1 MGTQRKIAK
10 IKGLAP
16 IVQKKCREQWEYW
29 ERGNSMPRTEI
40 YEQEKREKEKTKVM
54 TSNKHNLYCT
64 EANGRQNVYEVA
76 VPDPH
81 PCFFLGSQPG
91 VQMAS
96 HMRSDVF

>member
-1 MGTQRKIAK
+1 
-10 IKGLAP
+10 
-16 IVQKKCREQWEYW
+16 
-29 ERGNSMPRTEI
+29 MPRTEI

-81 PCFFLGSQPG
+81 ACFFLGSQPG

-96 HMRSDVF
+96 HMRSDVFWHLPHFKITSSSTDFTLLHILLSWINPRGIA